1 MARTAAVDSAT
12 AQFFINTE
20 NNGPRGLD
28 HKGTDPASYGYAVF
42 GRVIEGMDVI
52 DKISAVP
59 TQDNVPTDPVV
70 IQAVT
75 PK

>member
-1 MARTAAVDSAT
+1 MDSAT
-12 AQFFINTE
+12 AQFFINIE

-28 HKGTDPASYGYAVF
+28 HKRTDHQSYGYAVF
-42 GRVIEGMDVI
+42 GRVVEGMDVV
-52 DKISAVP
+52 DKISAVQ
-59 TQDNVPTDPVV
+59 TQADVPTDPVV